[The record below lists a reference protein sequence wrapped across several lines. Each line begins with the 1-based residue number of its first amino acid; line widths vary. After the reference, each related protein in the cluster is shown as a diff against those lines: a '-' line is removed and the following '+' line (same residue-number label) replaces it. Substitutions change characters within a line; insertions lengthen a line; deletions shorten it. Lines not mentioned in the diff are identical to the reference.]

1 MDFLTIKRK
10 ATNFFSASKKGGG
23 VKARQTKAE
32 GEKHANH
39 INLNDNKQKS
49 PFAKSLCSS
58 EEHIGHSEL
67 SHLQYGLW

>member
-1 MDFLTIKRK
+1 M
-10 ATNFFSASKKGGG
+10 
-23 VKARQTKAE
+23 KARQTKAE

-49 PFAKSLCSS
+49 PFAKSLRSS